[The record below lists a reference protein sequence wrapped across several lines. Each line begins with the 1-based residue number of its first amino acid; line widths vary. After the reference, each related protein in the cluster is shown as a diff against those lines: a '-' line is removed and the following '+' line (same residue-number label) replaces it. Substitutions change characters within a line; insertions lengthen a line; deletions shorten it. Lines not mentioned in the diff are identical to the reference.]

1 MGQGNKKKYG
11 RAKGYSPSSIGS
23 KLGSSLGGHLS
34 KAGKLGGSASKGFNF
49 SFKNFFNKFKP
60 GYANTMGQVTGNL
73 NQLNK
78 PSAWKVKQFA
88 DKNIDITKM
97 NKSFKVDIDTD
108 RAIQGIKNE
117 KIKNWLNKYTPKSV
131 KNLKISHQMY
141 SPTKIK
147 PNDPRYNPTG
157 TGSIQLDPDTEKY
170 LEWMAKTN
178 PTGMTISDAK
188 KLYKKQID
196 EGISLKDAMR
206 FNKAETGSF
215 YALIDDTQKKEEE
228 KALNTKYE
236 NDKAIYNSTNNM
248 TTKTQTDKEWLTQA
262 YKDTFGRDASYG
274 TTGGADY
281 WVDKLKND
289 PTGHSRTDVLKMLQG
304 SDEGKK
310 FAASKT
316 TANPGGTVMPGG
328 VNPKFSLS
336 SQAGPGTWASHFA
349 PGGVYEN
356 QDGATA
362 IKNIASD
369 IGFGTKTKDG
379 TVTTPGYFNTGVTDQ
394 TGADKTGTTIPP
406 AVSDGWWTKFADADA
421 FKKFLQPDAAADTK
435 SDGMGDFMK
444 FMMLMSVMGGGRGMG
459 GGGYGGSQFG
469 YGGLN
474 PGGVQAAY
482 DPMANL
488 KGMGTWF
495 KDNFGTKTTTPA
507 TTATVNAT

>member
-1 MGQGNKKKYG
+1 
-11 RAKGYSPSSIGS
+11 
-23 KLGSSLGGHLS
+23 
-34 KAGKLGGSASKGFNF
+34 
-49 SFKNFFNKFKP
+49 
-60 GYANTMGQVTGNL
+60 
-73 NQLNK
+73 
-78 PSAWKVKQFA
+78 
-88 DKNIDITKM
+88 
-97 NKSFKVDIDTD
+97 
-108 RAIQGIKNE
+108 
-117 KIKNWLNKYTPKSV
+117 
-131 KNLKISHQMY
+131 MY

-147 PNDPRYNPTG
+147 PNAPRYNPTG